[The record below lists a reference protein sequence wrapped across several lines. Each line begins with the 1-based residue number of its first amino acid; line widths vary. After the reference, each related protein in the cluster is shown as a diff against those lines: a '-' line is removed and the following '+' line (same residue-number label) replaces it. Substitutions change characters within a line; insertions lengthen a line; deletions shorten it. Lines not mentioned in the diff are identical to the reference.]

1 MNNQKK
7 IELSADDLDKMT
19 GGDFSFQLF
28 GVQVDY
34 KEKITGGQVVGGP
47 VRVIH
52 STLTVTY

>member
-7 IELSADDLDKMT
+7 IELSADDLDKVT

-34 KEKITGGQVVGGP
+34 KEKITGGDRVGGP
-47 VRVIH
+47 VRGIH
-52 STLTVTY
+52 STITITY